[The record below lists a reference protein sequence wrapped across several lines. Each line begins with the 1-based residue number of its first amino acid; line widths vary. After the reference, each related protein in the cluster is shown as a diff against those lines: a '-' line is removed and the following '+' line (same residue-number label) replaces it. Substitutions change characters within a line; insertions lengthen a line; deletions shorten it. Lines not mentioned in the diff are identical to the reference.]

1 MIANVYLLD
10 SNFIFD
16 NKYSYIIPTHL
27 VDDVSEGV
35 FVTVPFGKG
44 DRKTTALV
52 WDLQENYTGG
62 FKLKEILS
70 VSDIEPLT
78 KKEMLLAKKMHE
90 VYLCTIGEAARCMIP
105 PEGKKGRMQNAAKLA
120 RSMEE
125 TKKLIDSGEFRNI
138 KYIKV
143 LEALYEGPV
152 LTSELM
158 NATQASSYIINKLR
172 DKGHIVVYQV
182 HVLEEERAKHIE
194 ITSSPLVLNSEQK
207 AVYEEVCRMMEKGEF
222 AEVLLHGIT
231 GSGKTEVYMQLIAK
245 AMEKGGNS
253 ILLVP
258 EISLTPQMVGR
269 LTSRFG
275 NKVAILH
282 SRLTDNERNLEWK
295 RIRRGEVSVAVGARS
310 CVFAPFDTVSLFII
324 DEEQEDTYKSDDLA
338 PRYLAHEVCVMRAKM
353 DGSIVVYGSA
363 TPNVSTYY
371 RAVKGDV
378 HLFTLKQRAK
388 ELSLLPPVEIVDMRK
403 EMGLGENIFS
413 QRLLMEMKKNLEA
426 EEQTVL
432 FINRRGFSRNMQ
444 CLSCGKTMK
453 CRHCNIPMT
462 LHLKQDRIVC
472 HYCGNTAPAPKT
484 CPNCKSV
491 SFVGRGIGTEKVEEV
506 LKKQFPGCTV
516 VRMDTDTTSIKD
528 GHAMMI
534 QKFRDER
541 ADFLV
546 GTQMIAKGHDFP
558 LVTLVGVIN
567 ADSLINLQ
575 DYRAQEKAYQLLT
588 QVSGRAGR
596 DELPGR
602 VIIQAYNIDDYAIDC
617 AAHGEYEDFYRN
629 EILVRQK
636 LWYPPF
642 CEIGAVRFSGV
653 KDKEVYDLAAL
664 HRKVLADFA
673 KGKRIEV
680 LGPTRSGI
688 PKINNKYR
696 WRIIV
701 KCADRDLLVA
711 LFRQYL
717 EEIRKSNKYMKNDI
731 SMMYDINPRFMI

>member
-10 SNFIFD
+10 SNFIYD
-16 NKYSYIIPTHL
+16 NKYSYIVPKHL
-27 VDDVSEGV
+27 ANDVSEGV

-44 DRKTTALV
+44 NKKVAALV
-52 WDLQENYTGG
+52 WELQESYSGEYE
-62 FKLKEILS
+62 LKEIQS
-70 VSDIEPLT
+70 IADIEPLT
-78 KKEMLLAKKMHE
+78 EKEMVLARKMHE
-90 VYLCTIGEAARCMIP
+90 TYLCTIGEAARCMIP
-105 PEGKKGRMQNAAKLA
+105 PEGNKGRLQNVAKLA
-120 RSMEE
+120 GSEEE
-125 TKKLIDSGEFRNI
+125 TRQIIKSEEFRNI

-143 LEALYEGPV
+143 LQALFEGPM

-158 NATQASSYIINKLR
+158 NATQASMYIINKLK
-172 DKGHIVVYQV
+172 DNGHIIVYKER
-182 HVLEEERAKHIE
+182 VLEEEKPKNIE
-194 ITSSPLVLNSEQK
+194 ITSEPLVLNNEQK
-207 AVYEEVCRMMEKGEF
+207 AVYEEVCRMIEKEEF
-222 AEVLLHGIT
+222 AEVLLHGVT

-245 AMEKGGNS
+245 VMEKGGNS

-258 EISLTPQMVGR
+258 EISLTPQMVER
-269 LTSRFG
+269 LTGRFG

-282 SRLTDNERNLEWK
+282 SRLTDNERNMEWK
-295 RIRRGEVSVAVGARS
+295 SIRRGEVSVAVGARS
-310 CVFAPFDTVSLFII
+310 CVFAPFDNVSLFII

-353 DGSIVVYGSA
+353 NGAIVIYGSA
-363 TPNVSTYY
+363 TPNISTYY
-371 RAVKGDV
+371 RATKGDV

-388 ELSLLPPVEIVDMRK
+388 DVSLLPPIEIVDMRR
-403 EMGLGENIFS
+403 EMGLGDNMFS
-413 QRLLMEMKKNLEA
+413 QRLLQEMKKNLEA
-426 EEQTVL
+426 NEQTVL
-432 FINRRGFSRNMQ
+432 FVNRRGFSRNLQ
-444 CLSCGKTMK
+444 CQSCGKTMK
-453 CRHCNIPMT
+453 CRRCNIPMT
-462 LHLKQDRIVC
+462 LHLKQERIVC

-484 CPNCKSV
+484 CPHCKSV
-491 SFVGRGIGTEKVEEV
+491 SFIRKGIGTEKVEEA

-516 VRMDTDTTSIKD
+516 VRMDTDTTSVKD
-528 GHAMMI
+528 GHAKMI

-602 VIIQAYNIDDYAIDC
+602 VIIQAYNIDDYAIEC
-617 AAHGEYEDFYRN
+617 AANGVYEDFYRN

-653 KDKEVYDLAAL
+653 NDKDVYDMAAL
-664 HRKVLADFA
+664 HRKVLVGLVKD
-673 KGKRIEV
+673 KGTEV

-696 WRIIV
+696 WRLIV
-701 KCADRDLLVA
+701 KCSDRDLLVD
-711 LFRQYL
+711 LFREYL
-717 EEIRKSNKYMKNDI
+717 EEIRKDNKYVKNDI
-731 SMMYDINPRFMI
+731 SMMYDINPGFMI